1 MRKNSARK
9 WVHAVLKLLPVLI
22 IPIFAIYSHRHTIDN
37 LEVVTTTDKYVKLPT
52 NEVNSVDDLII
63 GNYYSLKGIAT
74 TYNMPVYYNSLTE
87 ENNAM
92 YMLNTYFDNYFFG
105 NDFAARSSYGPR
117 YLYYL
122 LGTNVDVMGTYSLMV
137 NSAYFNFDSGNVF
150 KLISMPPSNIISLPT
165 LFKIEY
171 VNGSRVGN
179 FTDFYDYF
187 QIVSV
192 PDEYLPIEYQEGVT
206 TTYNDTDIG
215 SQFIYSMYIPIEK
228 YFNFNKVFNFQQIY
242 DWLSVNIFGGTA
254 PLSAFIVWNILI
266 YEFIIDLIFLLYMFF
281 TFLIDFTMRLIDSFM
296 DRSIGGGK
304 R

>member
-37 LEVVTTTDKYVKLPT
+37 LEVVTTTDKYEKLST

-63 GNYYSLKGIAT
+63 GNYYSLIGIANT
-74 TYNMPVYYNSLTE
+74 TTAPINYYYDKITGDKVIALEYT
-87 ENNAM
+87 
-92 YMLNTYFDNYFFG
+92 LGTYFDNYYFG
-105 NDFAARSSYGPR
+105 NSFDVASNFGPR
-117 YLYYL
+117 YVYYR
-122 LGTNVDVMGTYSLMV
+122 LGLDNGYNAYNLMV
-137 NSAYFNFDSGNVF
+137 TETYFTFDAGNVF
-150 KLISMPPSNIISLPT
+150 KLISLPSSNIISLPT
-165 LFKIEY
+165 RYGTYYDSETFY
-171 VNGSRVGN
+171 
-179 FTDFYDYF
+179 DFYDYL
-187 QIVSV
+187 QIVAI
-192 PDEYLPIEYQEGVT
+192 PTDYIPIEYQEGVT

-228 YFNFNKVFNFQQIY
+228 YFNFNKVFNFQIIY
-242 DWLSVNIFGGTA
+242 DWLSANIFGGTA